1 MYYPLL
7 VLHGLILGRGWR
19 HLFQIHT
26 LLCTALT
33 DNCEVLGAI
42 KQKNP
47 FLLYFVMPHAPSDP
61 DVTIICGAGNWF
73 YGRPVSVVGRLVSV
87 VGRPD
92 SVVGRPVWRCM
103 WPENMWEKHSFFVNS
118 P

>member
-33 DNCEVLGAI
+33 DNFEVLGAI

-61 DVTIICGAGNWF
+61 DVTIIWGAGNWF
-73 YGRPVSVVGRLVSV
+73 YGRLVSVVGCLVSV

-92 SVVGRPVWRCM
+92 SVVGRPGSV
-103 WPENMWEKHSFFVNS
+103 VQ
-118 P
+118 